1 LSSGLKSIL
10 GDRFNIL
17 NFSTFYCVPLIEKV
31 AVGSGRAGTGR
42 CQAYNQFV
50 FEKLRKIR
58 PDIVLVGSYFWQ
70 YRFDN
75 EWIYPHY
82 PDALNQN
89 AADLMKDGIG
99 SVLLVGQV
107 PTWSP
112 SLKEVIGRE
121 VQSGNVP
128 AIFSFNGVNRDLLA
142 LDSDL
147 KAFPWSKGVHYIS
160 MIDTLCRADGCRRLK
175 GSAVP
180 DDLMAVDYGHLSAG
194 GSAFVSREIL
204 MKPLQDA
211 LSGSVH

>member
-1 LSSGLKSIL
+1 
-10 GDRFNIL
+10 
-17 NFSTFYCVPLIEKV
+17 
-31 AVGSGRAGTGR
+31 
-42 CQAYNQFV
+42 
-50 FEKLRKIR
+50 
-58 PDIVLVGSYFWQ
+58 
-70 YRFDN
+70 
-75 EWIYPHY
+75 
-82 PDALNQN
+82 
-89 AADLMKDGIG
+89 
-99 SVLLVGQV
+99 
-107 PTWSP
+107 
-112 SLKEVIGRE
+112 LKEVIGRE